1 MKNPK
6 IRYMKKSALV
16 LILLVVFNMLSAQT
30 TNHINYQA
38 VIRNNSGQIISNQ
51 TIKLRIS
58 ILQGSAT
65 GTNVYS
71 ETHTIQTN
79 DYGLINIEIGGG
91 TLVSG
96 NYSSINWG
104 SNSSFLKLELDANNT
119 GSFADLGTV
128 EILAVPYALYA
139 KTANAVNESDPVF
152 SNSPANGIT
161 SSQIENWS
169 TAYSWG
175 NHSGLYRLITWTPSW
190 NDVSGKPST
199 LTGYG
204 ITDAFNGDYNSL
216 TNKPQGN
223 TVGDIQYWNGTN
235 WILLPPGNAGQILT
249 INSSGLPIW
258 QNQLSVPK
266 ATTSNATNIL
276 SNGVTLNGAVTAN
289 GLSTNVSF
297 EYGTSTSYGNTITAN
312 QSPLTGYS
320 ETNVSASINGLAIGT
335 TYHFRIIASNSL
347 GVVNSNDMTF
357 TTLGQAPT
365 VTSSAA
371 SSITSISAQ
380 LNGTVNPNF
389 LSTSVVF
396 EYGTSTSYG
405 NTVNASQS
413 PVTGTTST
421 NVSASITGLAASTLY
436 HFRIVANNTLGTS
449 NSNDMTF
456 TTLSNS
462 QIVDIDGNVYNT
474 INIGT
479 QIWMKENLKTTK
491 YRDGIAITYCV
502 DTVGWT
508 LLSDGAYCFW
518 GNDVSNKN
526 TYGALYNYYS
536 VVSSHNLCP
545 TGWHVPTDN
554 EWSTLETYLGGAS
567 TAGGKLKE
575 TGTTYWGTPNL
586 GATNESG
593 FTARPGGMRGADGL
607 YIYIGTYGYWWSS
620 TANLSTDAWNRRL
633 YCNSTDVTRS
643 NDNKK
648 LGASVRCIKD

>member
-1 MKNPK
+1 
-6 IRYMKKSALV
+6 
-16 LILLVVFNMLSAQT
+16 VF
-30 TNHINYQA
+30 
-38 VIRNNSGQIISNQ
+38 
-51 TIKLRIS
+51 
-58 ILQGSAT
+58 
-65 GTNVYS
+65 
-71 ETHTIQTN
+71 
-79 DYGLINIEIGGG
+79 
-91 TLVSG
+91 
-96 NYSSINWG
+96 
-104 SNSSFLKLELDANNT
+104 
-119 GSFADLGTV
+119 
-128 EILAVPYALYA
+128 LAVPYALYA

-365 VTSSAA
+365 VTSLAA

-405 NTVNASQS
+405 NTINASQS

-491 YRDGIAITYCV
+491 YRDGTAISYCV